1 MFFFASKQINI
12 RLIFNY
18 IHFEPN
24 IPAHPNLHYKRA
36 KIACTLLFFMGT
48 LPLHFAETDIRST
61 KEERKIIGQ
70 NNDERHSQRH
80 KPIVQIPSGLK
91 S

>member
-1 MFFFASKQINI
+1 
-12 RLIFNY
+12 
-18 IHFEPN
+18 
-24 IPAHPNLHYKRA
+24 
-36 KIACTLLFFMGT
+36 MGT

-70 NNDERHSQRH
+70 NNDERHSQRQ
-80 KPIVQIPSGLK
+80 KPIVKIPSFLK